1 MNASNVSSA
10 AVVAECCKI
19 WPTPDGV
26 ISGLHFVYSAA
37 AFLLAALFFLTL
49 SVQHKIVEFIQ
60 DEKAGGS
67 IGFWCPPF
75 MCIFIGVDTLIVGL
89 GTYNYQGTCC
99 LVAEG
104 VLHARYVVRSIIH
117 PLVLISTFEQT
128 YLTFKRR
135 SANFCCI
142 KFDDG
147 HRKKNT
153 HACSRVA
160 RASAWIYGLGMLTWT
175 LITNISLI
183 YEPVEPSK
191 MRRFTTKSLN
201 VPDPWSVDVL
211 ELSLFLIFLFYLSF
225 EIWRY
230 GTVLAYQMTSTCC
243 NKWCVMFVA
252 TLLILVSYLL
262 PVAQSIYFADLSLV
276 IFLFANFRVEL
287 MILEDLRIARA
298 LQKNFDLKGEEMR
311 RQSEVDFALSILDA
325 DEDGNEAVVAT
336 NPMLQDK
343 PSSADDDVGSSRKE
357 ENGVVMVPAIQARS
371 SSFETPQSKGAAS
384 VVESESE
391 ITSIEKD
398 SSNEKYENVDS
409 VDTSKHDENIVKTPA
424 EHNVI
429 DGNGMTVGEDSDI
442 GISSIKISF
451 SNNSGEELDVESDAE
466 KNTTTSPS
474 STNKEVSI
482 DEPVEKNLE
491 SAIGST
497 EKSVNES
504 TEKSVNESTADV
516 AEVQDADASKDRG
529 SEEDST

>member
-1 MNASNVSSA
+1 M
-10 AVVAECCKI
+10 
-19 WPTPDGV
+19 
-26 ISGLHFVYSAA
+26 
-37 AFLLAALFFLTL
+37 
-49 SVQHKIVEFIQ
+49 
-60 DEKAGGS
+60 
-67 IGFWCPPF
+67 
-75 MCIFIGVDTLIVGL
+75 
-89 GTYNYQGTCC
+89 
-99 LVAEG
+99 
-104 VLHARYVVRSIIH
+104 
-117 PLVLISTFEQT
+117 
-128 YLTFKRR
+128 
-135 SANFCCI
+135 
-142 KFDDG
+142 
-147 HRKKNT
+147 
-153 HACSRVA
+153 
-160 RASAWIYGLGMLTWT
+160 
-175 LITNISLI
+175 
-183 YEPVEPSK
+183 
-191 MRRFTTKSLN
+191 
-201 VPDPWSVDVL
+201 
-211 ELSLFLIFLFYLSF
+211 
-225 EIWRY
+225 
-230 GTVLAYQMTSTCC
+230 LAYQMTSTCC

-357 ENGVVMVPAIQARS
+357 ENGVEMVPAIQARS

-504 TEKSVNESTADV
+504 TADV